1 MKFVLF
7 PNGAPWRVLSAGHVA
22 ALVILRDFESPSAL
36 VERFEV
42 MVHNMTGC
50 QLRLSNPAVL
60 HHRNGLYS
68 ITGFSADLAAWQR
81 ASEAAGIRT
90 DISQA
95 DETLA
100 LALTLRRT
108 HGLDDAEVADAMNV
122 AGLAG

>member
-7 PNGAPWRVLSAGHVA
+7 PNGAPWRVLAAGRVT
-22 ALVILRDFESPSAL
+22 ALAILRDFESAGAL
-36 VERFEV
+36 VERFDV

-50 QLRLSNPAVL
+50 QLRLSDAAVL

-68 ITGFSADLAAWQR
+68 ITGFPADLAAWQR

-95 DETLA
+95 DEALA

-108 HGLDDAEVADAMNV
+108 HGLDDAEVADAMNA
-122 AGLAG
+122 AGLTG